1 MCKKARKK
9 HKDAN
14 SGDATAAAQPP
25 GNPDVRPKSIL
36 PPPDPDLDGWQKR
49 GLGVFKRGP
58 GVV

>member
-1 MCKKARKK
+1 MCKKAKKK
-9 HKDAN
+9 HKDAT
-14 SGDATAAAQPP
+14 SSDATAKTPSP
-25 GNPDVRPKSIL
+25 GSPEGRPKSIL